1 MTNTKKAISIIALVL
16 LVVLGACSLGTGARK
31 NTVKENKSE
40 NKEPKTETLDEKDK
54 DNSETK
60 KAEDKAKDEKTEDEN
75 AKNTDEKE
83 ETATVSENK
92 TEKVDEKVE
101 SKVDEKSDTKA
112 SETQTTQSTKSETKT
127 TTSKPATTQTSNT
140 TSTPKSSSTSTPK
153 ASSTKSETKVDT
165 PTSTK
170 PSTQTKKTPVVTTKN
185 VTETLPFSIVRKHN
199 IDGAKTR
206 ISQQGKNGSVTYK
219 VTYTDGVQTKK
230 EEISRVN
237 PQNEIIQ
244 TYVKVQDRVVEKR
257 EVDDL
262 TKPVYGHRNPKD
274 RWFVRNQE
282 TGEIKIFYNT
292 DDLMKEV
299 EEGNYLKNWG
309 NYEPEWEEY
318 LIGYEPKIV
327 EVVTQEEKWDWR

>member
-16 LVVLGACSLGTGARK
+16 LVVFGAWSLGTGARK

-40 NKEPKTETLDEKDK
+40 NKEQKTETLDEKDK

-60 KAEDKAKDEKTEDEN
+60 IAEDKTKDDKTEDEN
-75 AKNTDEKE
+75 AKNTDEE
-83 ETATVSENK
+83 ETATVSENITDDK

-101 SKVDEKSDTKA
+101 SKVDEKTDTKA
-112 SETQTTQSTKSETKT
+112 SETQTTQSPKSETKT
-127 TTSKPATTQTSNT
+127 TTSNT
-140 TSTPKSSSTSTPK
+140 TSTPKSSSTSTTN
-153 ASSTKSETKVDT
+153 ASSTKTETKVDT

-199 IDGAKTR
+199 IAGAKTR
-206 ISQQGKNGSVTYK
+206 ISQQGKKGSVTYK
-219 VTYTDGVQTKK
+219 VTYTDSVQNKK

-244 TYVKVQDRVVEKR
+244 TYVKVQDRIVEKR

-262 TKPVYGHRNPKD
+262 TKPVYGYRNPKD

-282 TGEIKIFYNT
+282 TGEVKLFYSYEE
-292 DDLMKEV
+292 MIAEV
-299 EEGNYLKNWG
+299 KASTYLHNWG
-309 NYEPEWEEY
+309 DYEPEWEEY